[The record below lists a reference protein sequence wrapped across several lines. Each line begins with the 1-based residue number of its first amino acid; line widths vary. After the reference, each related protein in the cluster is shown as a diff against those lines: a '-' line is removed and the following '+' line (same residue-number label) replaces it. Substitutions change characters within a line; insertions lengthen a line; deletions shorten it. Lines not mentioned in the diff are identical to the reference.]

1 MDKCTKVTNFMVSKV
16 LCMKSIRNSKSS
28 ENVINK
34 RSFSK
39 IYLGCA
45 IFFSVLYIFVGQ
57 FESNITGNKKIILI
71 IVSVLNEF
79 FI

>member
-1 MDKCTKVTNFMVSKV
+1 MDKCAKVTNFMVSKA

-45 IFFSVLYIFVGQ
+45 IFFQYCIYLWDNLKAILQ
-57 FESNITGNKKIILI
+57 ETKK
-71 IVSVLNEF
+71 
-79 FI
+79 

>member
-1 MDKCTKVTNFMVSKV
+1 
-16 LCMKSIRNSKSS
+16 MKSIRNSKSS

-57 FESNITGNKKIILI
+57 FESNITGNKKMSL
-71 IVSVLNEF
+71 
-79 FI
+79 